1 MSVPAPVRLSIAPA
15 KTGKTTTGFTH
26 TLRFRLMLSVALVH
40 VVLMGVFVTD
50 AVREQSDRIQAEL
63 YSRGRSLVAL
73 TAVASTNALLTEDLG
88 ALAEIIQRVKSQPD
102 VVYCEITDSRG
113 RILGTTHP
121 ERLGKELPLLAAIPE
136 QFPLAAGD
144 HILDLQ
150 ERIRIAGQTVGTVT
164 LGLSTVR
171 MDSALA
177 RTWREGLFFILA
189 ALIVGSGAAWALSL
203 LTTRGLRNMME
214 AARKISRGDLDVQV
228 PANSRDEVGML
239 AIAFNNMV
247 ASLKQ
252 ASEDAAQEHERRTQ
266 AERLACVGE
275 MSATIAHEI
284 RNPLSAIINSV
295 NLLGGDAL
303 NREDRAQVISILNNE
318 SRRLNRILGDFLEF
332 AKIRESEPICADL
345 KELIEEIANML
356 YQDHRTGKRL
366 SLTINCAPDAQTA
379 VFDRDQMRQVLW
391 NLMLNALQSMPE
403 GGELSVLTRRDGE
416 KIMVSIADTGCG
428 IAPEFLEKITKPF
441 VTSRKGGTGLG
452 LAIVQRILVQHGTQL
467 GIISHPGVGT
477 EVSFQLNG
485 VNEP

>member
-1 MSVPAPVRLSIAPA
+1 MSVPELGRFPVALAP
-15 KTGKTTTGFTH
+15 TGKPSTGFTH

-40 VVLMGVFVTD
+40 VVLMSVFVAD

-73 TAVASTNALLTEDLG
+73 TAVASTNAVLTEDLG

-102 VVYCEITDSRG
+102 VVYCEISDSRG
-113 RILGTTHP
+113 RVLGTTHP
-121 ERLGKELPLLAAIPE
+121 ERLGKMLPLLAAKPE
-136 QFPLAAGD
+136 QFPLAVGD

-150 ERIRIAGQTVGTVT
+150 EHIRIADQAVGTVT
-164 LGLSTVR
+164 LGLSTIR

-177 RTWREGLFFILA
+177 KTWREGLFFILA

-203 LTTRGLRNMME
+203 LTTRGLHSMME
-214 AARKISRGDLDVQV
+214 AVRKISRGDLDVRV
-228 PANSRDEVGML
+228 PTNSQDEVGML
-239 AIAFNNMV
+239 AMAFNNMV

-252 ASEDAAQEHERRTQ
+252 ASEEAVQEHERRTQ

-303 NREDRAQVISILNNE
+303 NREDRTQVISILNNE
-318 SRRLNRILGDFLEF
+318 SRRLNRILGDFLDF
-332 AKIRESEPICADL
+332 AKIRESEPTRADL
-345 KELIEEIANML
+345 KGLIEEIAHML
-356 YQDHRTGKRL
+356 YQDHRTGKQLRL
-366 SLTINCAPDAQTA
+366 TLSCAPDAQTA

-391 NLMLNALQSMPE
+391 NLMLNALQAMPE
-403 GGELSVLTRRDGE
+403 GGELSVLTWRDGE
-416 KIMVSIADTGCG
+416 KITVSIADTGCG
-428 IAPEFLEKITKPF
+428 IALEFLKEITKPF
-441 VTSRKGGTGLG
+441 VTNRKGGTGLG
-452 LAIVQRILVQHGTQL
+452 LAIVQRILVQHGAQL
-467 GIISHPGVGT
+467 GITSHQGVGT

-485 VNEP
+485 VD

>member
-1 MSVPAPVRLSIAPA
+1 MSVPAPGRLSIAPA

-150 ERIRIAGQTVGTVT
+150 KRIRIAGQTVGTVT

-171 MDSALA
+171 MDSALT

-214 AARKISRGDLDVQV
+214 AARKISQGDLDVQV

-247 ASLKQ
+247 TSLKQ

-295 NLLGGDAL
+295 NLLGGDTL
-303 NREDRAQVISILNNE
+303 NREDRSQVISILNNE
-318 SRRLNRILGDFLEF
+318 SGRLSRILGDFLEF
-332 AKIRESEPICADL
+332 AKMRESQLARANL
-345 KELIEEIANML
+345 KLLIEEIANML
-356 YQDHRTGKRL
+356 YQDHQAGKRL
-366 SLTINCAPDAQTA
+366 RLAIHCAADAQMA
-379 VFDRDQMRQVLW
+379 VFDHDQIRQVLW

-403 GGELSVLTRRDGE
+403 GGDLSVMTRRAGE
-416 KIMVSIADTGCG
+416 KIIVHIADTGCG
-428 IAPEFLEKITKPF
+428 IAPDFQKEIIKPF

-467 GIISHPGVGT
+467 SIKSTQHVGT

-485 VNEP
+485 IH

>member
-1 MSVPAPVRLSIAPA
+1 MSISEPGRLPIALA
-15 KTGKTTTGFTH
+15 ATGKTTTGFTH

-40 VVLMGVFVTD
+40 VVLMGIFVAD
-50 AVREQSDRIQAEL
+50 AVREQSDKIQAEL

-113 RILGTTHP
+113 RVLGTTHP
-121 ERLGKELPLLAAIPE
+121 ERLGKNLPLLAAKPE

-164 LGLSTVR
+164 LGLSTAR
-171 MDSALA
+171 MDSALS
-177 RTWREGLFFILA
+177 RTWHEGLFFILA

-203 LTTRGLRNMME
+203 LTTRGLHNMME
-214 AARKISRGDLDVQV
+214 AARKISRGDLDVRV
-228 PANSRDEVGML
+228 PADSQDEAGML

-247 ASLKQ
+247 ASLKR
-252 ASEDAAQEHERRTQ
+252 ASEEAAQEHERRTQ

-295 NLLGGDAL
+295 NLLGGDTL
-303 NREDRAQVISILNNE
+303 NRKDRTQVISILNNE
-318 SRRLNRILGDFLEF
+318 SRRLSRILGDFLDF
-332 AKIRESEPICADL
+332 AKIRESQPARADL
-345 KELIEEIANML
+345 KGLIDEIANML
-356 YQDHRTGKRL
+356 YQDHRTGKDLRL
-366 SLTINCAPDAQTA
+366 TVSCAPDAQTA

-403 GGELSVLTRRDGE
+403 GGELSVLTRRDGA

-428 IAPEFLEKITKPF
+428 IAPEFLEKVTKPF

-467 GIISHPGVGT
+467 GIVSHQGVGT

-485 VNEP
+485 VN